1 MGVLALNINGGLV
14 SPRIFS
20 SCNWNHC
27 RNSVIRNLQAV
38 PAPIPGRSESLAVS
52 LHLPRYSRSSRQ
64 LQFPVLSSEQVL
76 QFLNFP
82 QKYELENLNQQFFI
96 SGLIYRF
103 SVQLL
108 ERLLARNDLTEE
120 EAEASL
126 NFLLSTGS
134 EALISSF
141 LVLMRTK
148 GETSEEVGSLFLFFS
163 LIILDLLY
171 DTKEFRIFF
180 FFFTFGH

>member
-1 MGVLALNINGGLV
+1 MSWKILTDN
-14 SPRIFS
+14 FS
-20 SCNWNHC
+20 
-27 RNSVIRNLQAV
+27 
-38 PAPIPGRSESLAVS
+38 
-52 LHLPRYSRSSRQ
+52 
-64 LQFPVLSSEQVL
+64 FP
-76 QFLNFP
+76 
-82 QKYELENLNQQFFI
+82 
-96 SGLIYRF
+96 GLIYRF

-148 GETSEEVGSLFLFFS
+148 GETSEEVGSLFLFLFFS

-180 FFFTFGH
+180 FFFTFGY